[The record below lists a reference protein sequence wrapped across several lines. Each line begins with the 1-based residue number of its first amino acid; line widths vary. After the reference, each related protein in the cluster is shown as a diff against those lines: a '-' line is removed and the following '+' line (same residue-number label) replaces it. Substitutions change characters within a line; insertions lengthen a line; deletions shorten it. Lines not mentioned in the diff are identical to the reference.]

1 MSKRT
6 NTSKCVCHAMTEETN
21 TISAPFLK
29 EFDPEFQ
36 RFLELVDRLE
46 SEIVRVQVAVADLK
60 VGYYALTHCL
70 KTTVS
75 KL

>member
-1 MSKRT
+1 
-6 NTSKCVCHAMTEETN
+6 MTKETH

-46 SEIVRVQVAVADLK
+46 SEIVRMQVAVADLK
-60 VGYYALTHCL
+60 IGYYGLTRCL

>member
-1 MSKRT
+1 
-6 NTSKCVCHAMTEETN
+6 MTEEIH

-29 EFDPEFQ
+29 EFDPESQ

-46 SEIVRVQVAVADLK
+46 SEIVRMQVAVADLK
-60 VGYYALTHCL
+60 VGYYALTRCL